1 MEQDGIIVNFCQSPR
16 QYWPLSEIHGI
27 LEKAAGDCS
36 QPVQPKRK
44 ESEEGY
50 SMQKF
55 WNVGITRMK
64 KTIAV
69 VASAAAAIALT
80 VTAAPL
86 TGYAV
91 RIEPAAQEG
100 VTSRIFGSTGSEKE
114 FYRQISQAVTQG
126 QESLTITLDQPVSD
140 QEKFIELCRKAV
152 YQARRDYPESF
163 LSNHTEFVYYYN
175 ESGYYQVTFSF
186 RYLDLT
192 DAQKQAMFDVV
203 DSIVAQ
209 ARAQTGG
216 DTVGMLRYF
225 QQALCERAEY
235 DFAAARSDSDHYPN
249 SYHAYGALMEGKSVC
264 QGYAY
269 AFKLLCDKAQIP
281 CWIVTGTYGDEPHA
295 WNYVWVNNNYYLVD
309 VTWDDANN
317 RPADSASFLA
327 GRDHAA
333 NYHVE
338 DNCAPGTLAARS
350 YSEDGT
356 TVIRR
361 TQQETKREETSGKTL
376 AGAAKG

>member
-1 MEQDGIIVNFCQSPR
+1 
-16 QYWPLSEIHGI
+16 
-27 LEKAAGDCS
+27 
-36 QPVQPKRK
+36 
-44 ESEEGY
+44 
-50 SMQKF
+50 MQQGF
-55 WNVGITRMK
+55 WNVGIRKRMK
-64 KTIAV
+64 ATLR
-69 VASAAAAIALT
+69 ASAAVAAVALAF
-80 VTAAPL
+80 TAAPL

-100 VTSRIFGSTGSEKE
+100 VTSNIFGSAGNQSE
-114 FYRQISQAVTQG
+114 FYRQISQAITQG

-140 QEKFIELCRKAV
+140 QEEFIELCRQAV

-192 DAQKQAMFDVV
+192 DVQKQAMSDEV

-269 AFKLLCDKAQIP
+269 AFKLLCDRAQIP

-317 RPADSASFLA
+317 RPAYSAFFLA

-350 YSEDGT
+350 YSETGT

-361 TQQETKREETSGKTL
+361 ARQQTNQEESSSRTL

>member
-1 MEQDGIIVNFCQSPR
+1 MGLLPDDTDWMCAPQRDGGAQTAKHNC
-16 QYWPLSEIHGI
+16 
-27 LEKAAGDCS
+27 AS
-36 QPVQPKRK
+36 QGKDK
-44 ESEEGY
+44 ESEEG
-50 SMQKF
+50 SFMQQGF
-55 WNVGITRMK
+55 WNVGIRKRMK
-64 KTIAV
+64 ATLR
-69 VASAAAAIALT
+69 ASAAVAAAALAF
-80 VTAAPL
+80 TAAPL

-91 RIEPAAQEG
+91 RIEPVAQEG
-100 VTSRIFGSTGSEKE
+100 VTSNIFGSAGNQSE
-114 FYRQISQAVTQG
+114 FYRQISQAITQG

-140 QEKFIELCRKAV
+140 QEEFIELCRQAV

-192 DAQKQAMFDVV
+192 DEQKQAMFATV

-317 RPADSASFLA
+317 RPADSAFFLA

-350 YSEDGT
+350 YSETGT
-356 TVIRR
+356 TVIRCAR
-361 TQQETKREETSGKTL
+361 QQTNQEESSSRTL

>member
-1 MEQDGIIVNFCQSPR
+1 M
-16 QYWPLSEIHGI
+16 
-27 LEKAAGDCS
+27 
-36 QPVQPKRK
+36 
-44 ESEEGY
+44 
-50 SMQKF
+50 
-55 WNVGITRMK
+55 
-64 KTIAV
+64 
-69 VASAAAAIALT
+69 
-80 VTAAPL
+80 
-86 TGYAV
+86 
-91 RIEPAAQEG
+91 
-100 VTSRIFGSTGSEKE
+100 
-114 FYRQISQAVTQG
+114 
-126 QESLTITLDQPVSD
+126 
-140 QEKFIELCRKAV
+140 

-192 DAQKQAMFDVV
+192 GEQKQAMFNEV

-350 YSEDGT
+350 YSETGT
-356 TVIRR
+356 TVIRPR
-361 TQQETKREETSGKTL
+361 PAANKPRGILQQNPCRSCERIKRLADARRYDNRREGLSLTQQKRIRDAGVIVGELPCGQRNKITDVPRRHGGTLHHRQRKPPHRRHGGDALPAKHLRQQAAGRRLCLERLWQNGGPCPDSG
-376 AGAAKG
+376 AGHAGDPHRPDQYPQCGPDAGRAGRVHGAPLPGGRG

>member
-1 MEQDGIIVNFCQSPR
+1 
-16 QYWPLSEIHGI
+16 
-27 LEKAAGDCS
+27 
-36 QPVQPKRK
+36 
-44 ESEEGY
+44 
-50 SMQKF
+50 MQQGF
-55 WNVGITRMK
+55 WNVGIRKRMK
-64 KTIAV
+64 ATLR
-69 VASAAAAIALT
+69 ASAAVAAVALAF
-80 VTAAPL
+80 TAAPL

-100 VTSRIFGSTGSEKE
+100 VTSNIFGDILSDE
-114 FYRQISQAVTQG
+114 A
-126 QESLTITLDQPVSD
+126 DQPVSD
-140 QEKFIELCRKAV
+140 QEEFIELCRQAV

-192 DAQKQAMFDVV
+192 GEQKQAMFDEV

-209 ARAQTGG
+209 AKEQTGG

-235 DFAAARSDSDHYPN
+235 DFTAARSDS
-249 SYHAYGALMEGKSVC
+249 GALMEGKSVC

-269 AFKLLCDKAQIP
+269 AFKLLCDRAQIP

-350 YSEDGT
+350 YSETGT

-361 TQQETKREETSGKTL
+361 ARQQTNQEESSSRTL

>member
-1 MEQDGIIVNFCQSPR
+1 M
-16 QYWPLSEIHGI
+16 
-27 LEKAAGDCS
+27 
-36 QPVQPKRK
+36 
-44 ESEEGY
+44 
-50 SMQKF
+50 
-55 WNVGITRMK
+55 
-64 KTIAV
+64 
-69 VASAAAAIALT
+69 
-80 VTAAPL
+80 
-86 TGYAV
+86 
-91 RIEPAAQEG
+91 
-100 VTSRIFGSTGSEKE
+100 
-114 FYRQISQAVTQG
+114 
-126 QESLTITLDQPVSD
+126 
-140 QEKFIELCRKAV
+140 

-192 DAQKQAMFDVV
+192 DEQKQAMFDEV

-295 WNYVWVNNNYYLVD
+295 WNYVWVDNNYYLVD

-317 RPADSASFLA
+317 RPADSAFFLA

-350 YSEDGT
+350 YSESGT

-361 TQQETKREETSGKTL
+361 ARQQTNQEESSSRTL